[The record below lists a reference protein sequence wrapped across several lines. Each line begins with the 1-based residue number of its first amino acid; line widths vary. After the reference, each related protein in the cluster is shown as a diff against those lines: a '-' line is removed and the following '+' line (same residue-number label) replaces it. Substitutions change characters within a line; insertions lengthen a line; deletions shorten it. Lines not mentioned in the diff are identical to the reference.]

1 MPDLFDAGEAL
12 GPLNAVMPEGL
23 HPTLR
28 EMVEEMF
35 LHLLEDE
42 EAVALLGVERL
53 AELVVGQ
60 VDRVAGTL
68 GGCSF
73 YLPRGIGPQLSARN
87 RQIVEQYNGRN
98 KHYLAMTF
106 GIFVCT
112 YSAIFICS
120 PMLIYLGL
128 RNESAAPARDE
139 ADAKAQGAIA

>member
-106 GIFVCT
+106 GISEMRIDQILKQARRDEF
-112 YSAIFICS
+112 ARRQGK
-120 PMLIYLGL
+120 LGL
-128 RNESAAPARDE
+128 D
-139 ADAKAQGAIA
+139 D